1 MSTIRSQT
9 YKPWTQVREVKIAH
23 RSIESVDT
31 ILSMAARRLEEFMD
45 DLGVVD
51 EGTVQLIVQLQN
63 LRQEIH

>member
-1 MSTIRSQT
+1 MTTIRSKNH
-9 YKPWTQVREVKIAH
+9 KPWTQVREVKIAH

-45 DLGVVD
+45 DLGIVD
-51 EGTVQLIVQLQN
+51 EGTVQLIIQLQN